1 MNSIRIWDLPTRL
14 FHLGLAGSVC
24 GALITQYIGGD
35 ALIWHARCGYAALN
49 LVLFRLGWGL
59 FGSHYARFST
69 MLHSPRTIVRY
80 VQGKLNKPGRPWA
93 GHNPLGA
100 LSVVAM
106 LLTVLAQALTG
117 LLANDDIAFEGPL
130 AKYVDK
136 PWSDF
141 ITWVHADITGKAIY
155 ALIGL
160 HLAAMVYYRIKQ
172 RINLVPPMVTGD
184 IHWPDTGE
192 KPLPAV
198 DTSRLRVGGLIY
210 FASCMLVVTVVTQL

>member
-1 MNSIRIWDLPTRL
+1 MKPIRIWDLPTRL
-14 FHLGLAGSVC
+14 FHLGLIGSVS
-24 GALITQYIGGD
+24 GALVTQYVGGD
-35 ALIWHARCGYAALN
+35 ALIWHARCGYAALT

-69 MLHSPRTIVRY
+69 MLHSPLAIVRY
-80 VQGKLNKPGRPWA
+80 AWGKQHKPGRPWA

-106 LLTVLAQALTG
+106 LLTLLAQAITG

-130 AKYVDK
+130 AKHVDK
-136 PWSDF
+136 QWSDL

-160 HLAAMVYYRIKQ
+160 HLAAMVYYRIQ
-172 RINLVPPMVTGD
+172 RRINLVPPMVTGD
-184 IHWPDTGE
+184 VTWPDTGE
-192 KPLPAV
+192 KPRPAV
-198 DTSRLRVGGLIY
+198 DTTPLRIGGLVY
-210 FASCMLVVTVVTQL
+210 FASCALVVTLVTQF